1 MMRIDIVSA
10 VPSSMQ
16 SYVGASIIKIAEEKN
31 LAEIHIHNL
40 HDFTKNP
47 KHRIDDYPFGGGAGM
62 LIKCE
67 PVFNIVEKLKSE
79 RNYDDVIFMCADGE
93 IFNQSLANEYSLKE
107 NIIIIAGHYKGIDQR
122 IRDEIVTREISLGDF
137 VLSGGELPALV
148 FADAVIR
155 LIPGVIGD
163 AESAL
168 SDSHMDGLLESPQYT
183 RPSDFRGQKV
193 PDVLLGGNH
202 KKIDEWRQEKSL
214 EKTKELRP
222 DLL

>member
-16 SYVGASIIKIAEEKN
+16 SYVEASIIKIAKEKN

-93 IFNQSLANEYSLKE
+93 IFNQSLANEYSLRE

-193 PDVLLGGNH
+193 PEVLLGGNH

-214 EKTKELRP
+214 EKTKERRP

>member
-16 SYVGASIIKIAEEKN
+16 SYVEASIIKIAKEKN

-93 IFNQSLANEYSLKE
+93 IFNQSLANEYSLRE

-193 PDVLLGGNH
+193 PEVLLGGNH

>member
-1 MMRIDIVSA
+1 MMRIDILSA

-16 SYVGASIIKIAEEKN
+16 SYIESSILKIANEKK
-31 LAEIHIHNL
+31 LAEIYIHNL

-67 PVFNIVEKLKSE
+67 PVFNLVEKLKSE
-79 RNYDDVIFMCADGE
+79 RDYDEVVFMSADGE
-93 IFNQSLANEYSLKE
+93 IFNQSIANGYSLKE
-107 NIIIIAGHYKGIDQR
+107 NIIIISGHYKGIDQR
-122 IRDEIVTREISLGDF
+122 IRDEIVTKEISLGDF
-137 VLSGGELPALV
+137 VLTGGELPALV

-163 AESAL
+163 TESAL
-168 SDSHMDGLLESPQYT
+168 LDSHMDGLLEAPQYT
-183 RPSDFRGQKV
+183 RPSDFRGHKV
-193 PDVLLGGNH
+193 PEVLLGGNH
-202 KKIDEWRQEKSL
+202 KKIVEWRQEKSL
-214 EKTKELRP
+214 EKTKKRRP